1 MSGSLVFVTG
11 STGFIGSQVVAATLK
26 AGYRQDL
33 FKEALQG
40 VDYVFHLASPMPGK
54 GSDVQRDYIDP
65 AVKGTEAILYAAL
78 EFPQIKKVVVV
89 SSVLALAPFTA
100 LLSKQVSVKDNT
112 GEIFPVDTSMD
123 FPEGFTGLAMK
134 YSASK
139 ILAHEATR
147 TFLKNK
153 KPHYTLITFH
163 PTFVLGDSLV
173 QKTAHDIGG
182 MNALFWNSI
191 ESEKPKIANVWV
203 HVRDV
208 AHAHAKALETNIENG
223 TEFLL
228 SRPAVSW
235 EHVVSFIKANYPALD
250 CKLEPPFERSWTVDT
265 TVADQI
271 LGLKWRSEEDM
282 IEDVINQQLAL
293 GAKASI

>member
-1 MSGSLVFVTG
+1 
-11 STGFIGSQVVAATLK
+11 
-26 AGYRQDL
+26 
-33 FKEALQG
+33 
-40 VDYVFHLASPMPGK
+40 MPGK

-89 SSVLALAPFTA
+89 SSALALAPVTA

-153 KPHYTLITFH
+153 KPHYTVITFH

-235 EHVVSFIKANYPALD
+235 EYVVSFIKAKYPALD